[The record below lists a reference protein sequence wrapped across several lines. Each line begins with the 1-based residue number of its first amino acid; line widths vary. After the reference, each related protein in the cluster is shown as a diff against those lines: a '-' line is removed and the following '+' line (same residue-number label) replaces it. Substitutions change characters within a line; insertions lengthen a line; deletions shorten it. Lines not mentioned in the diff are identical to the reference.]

1 MSIRGKEAMR
11 IPASVIAVLAIAFS
25 IVASTDKPVSPAFD
39 QVYKHI
45 KPGYTPQ
52 ARGANAPGRDV
63 MICIMPDSFAS
74 VFQPYAAWKH
84 KSGTFINIVK
94 FGDIGATSA
103 ATSCSTAIKPYIK
116 KAYDTWSYKP
126 SYILLVGD
134 NGIFPLKKYSTPGE
148 GIYLADVITDEY
160 FGETDFSNK
169 YEPDIMVGRLCV
181 KDASELQNLLGKIMG
196 YERNP
201 PTANT
206 AWFRKTLGI
215 SSNQVNDGT
224 GVSEGPGLCGGGD
237 SSLQAETVRKTTKM
251 QMDAGYSAD
260 TLMCTD
266 QFKGDRGTII
276 NAINEGVAWINYRGQ
291 GWAQGWLTDCYTFYV
306 DALPKVNTK
315 GMLPFITGI
324 GCGITMFDVKPG
336 GLAGRTTECFGE
348 EFMRLGTA
356 NEPNGAIAVIGPGG
370 ETHACWN
377 NAIDL
382 GLYDGVFLYGI
393 ESPTPGQALILGIDS
408 MYKDKQLN
416 IVNTDTADH
425 LARLYL
431 ILGDPSTHI
440 WKEVPQTATLSGPT
454 HIPAGTS
461 TQTFSV
467 HLGDQPVKDAQICIS
482 GALTDTVAWTTGFTN
497 ANGSVNLSIIASDGV
512 VSLVA
517 RGGRIFPIELQIAV
531 GTGSIPVLN
540 NPAAGST
547 AFWLKVG
554 GNNHHSST
562 MTIAYSLPKAG
573 QTIVAMYSMQGT
585 LVRTIVSGME
595 SAGCHSI
602 EWKGGNERGIAAAR
616 GVYIISLRQASN
628 IIRQRI
634 TKID

>member
-1 MSIRGKEAMR
+1 MSIRENEAMR
-11 IPASVIAVLAIAFS
+11 MTSGAIAVLAIVFS
-25 IVASTDKPVSPAFD
+25 IMASTDKPVSPAFD

-52 ARGANAPGRDV
+52 TRGANTPGRDV

-84 KSGTFINIVK
+84 KSGMFIKIVN
-94 FGDIGATSA
+94 FSDIGATA
-103 ATSCSTAIKPYIK
+103 ATTSCSTAIKPYIK
-116 KAYDTWSYKP
+116 KAYDTWKYKP
-126 SYILLVGD
+126 SYVLLIGD
-134 NGIFPLKKYSTPGE
+134 AGIFPLKKYSTPGE
-148 GIYLADVITDEY
+148 GIFLSNVTTDEY

-181 KDASELQNLLGKIMG
+181 KDIAELRNLLGKIMG

-215 SSNQVNDGT
+215 SSNQVNNGT

-251 QMDAGYSAD
+251 QMDAGYNAD

-266 QFKGDRGTII
+266 QFKGDQNTVID
-276 NAINEGVAWINYRGQ
+276 AINKGVAWINYRGQ
-291 GWAQGWLTDCYTFYV
+291 GWAQGWLTSCYTFYGE
-306 DALPKVNTK
+306 ALSKVNTK

-324 GCGITMFDVKPG
+324 GCGIAMFDVSPG

-356 NEPNGAIAVIGPGG
+356 DAPNGAIAVIGTGG

-393 ESPTPGQALILGIDS
+393 ESPTPGQAFILGIDS

-416 IVNTDTADH
+416 IVNTDTADY

-440 WKEVPQTATLSGPT
+440 WKEVPQIATLTGPT
-454 HIPAGTS
+454 HIPSGTS

-467 HLGDQPVKDAQICIS
+467 QIGDQPVKDAQICIS
-482 GALTDTVAWTTGFTN
+482 GALTDSVTWFTGFTD
-497 ANGSVNLSIIASDGV
+497 ANGSANLSITASDGV
-512 VSLVA
+512 LSLVA
-517 RGGRIFPIELQIAV
+517 RAGRIFPIERQIAV
-531 GTGSIPVLN
+531 GTGSIGVLN
-540 NPAAGST
+540 NPPVGST
-547 AFWLKVG
+547 ALRLKVG
-554 GNNHHSST
+554 YKNHPSLG
-562 MTIAYSLPKAG
+562 MTIAYWLPRAQQTTVALYSL
-573 QTIVAMYSMQGT
+573 QGT
-585 LVRTIVSGME
+585 LVRTIASGVQ
-595 SAGCHSI
+595 SAGYHSI
-602 EWKGGNERGIAAAR
+602 EWKSGNEKGIMAA
-616 GVYIISLRQASN
+616 GGIYIISLRQGSN
-628 IIRQRI
+628 VAGQRI